1 VNKELIINASGNGVE
16 IALLEDKHL
25 VELHYD
31 NSNTNFTVGDLYLGK
46 IKKSMVGLNAVFV
59 DIGHTKDAFLHYSDL
74 SPTFKSVLKYT
85 DQSIAGQAEHTDF
98 SKFQIEPEILK
109 GGKITDVITG
119 KPNILVQIQKEPISS
134 KGPRIS
140 CEISLPGRFIVL
152 TPFGDFVSVSRK
164 IASNDERKRL
174 QRIIESI
181 KPKNFGVIVRT
192 AAEGQ
197 STAEL
202 HKDLLDLENSWKN
215 IQINL
220 KGAQAPSKILAEKS
234 KTTSIL
240 RDLLNDDF
248 NTIIAND
255 ENIVEETKTYLSR
268 IAPDK
273 EKIVSFYKNG
283 LHIFDHYGINKQVKA
298 SFGKTIMLSNG
309 GYLIIERTEALHV
322 VDVNSGHKFSSESQE
337 DNGLTTNIVAAK
349 ELARQIRLR
358 DLGGIIV
365 VDFIDMKNI
374 ENKKVVFNEM
384 ELAMSSDRARHTIL
398 PISKFGLLQI
408 TRQRLRPEI
417 EINTG
422 ETCPSCHGT
431 GTVRSSELITDDIE
445 NKIEYIINNMR
456 QNLELHVHPILY
468 SHLIRGG
475 GLFKDNINKKWN
487 KKFGIKIKII
497 EETHYELIQYTIH
510 EASNGD
516 EIKM

>member
-1 VNKELIINASGNGVE
+1 MNKELIINASGNGVE

-31 NSNTNFTVGDLYLGK
+31 NSNTNYTVGDLYLGK
-46 IKKSMVGLNAVFV
+46 IKKVMVGLNAVFV
-59 DIGHTKDAFLHYSDL
+59 DIGHAKDAFLHYSDL
-74 SPTFKSVLKYT
+74 SPTFKSVLKFT
-85 DQSIAGQAEHTDF
+85 EDSIAAADGSVDF
-98 SKFQIEPEILK
+98 NNFEIQPEIIK

-202 HKDLLDLENSWKN
+202 HKDLLDLVASWKN
-215 IQINL
+215 IQLNL
-220 KGAQAPSKILAEKS
+220 KDATPPTKIFAEKS

-248 NTIIAND
+248 NSIVAND
-255 ENIVEETKTYLSR
+255 ENIVEETKQYLSR
-268 IAPDK
+268 IAPEK
-273 EKIVSFYKNG
+273 EKIVSIYKNG
-283 LHIFDHYGINKQVKA
+283 LHIFDQYGINKQVKA
-298 SFGKTIMLSNG
+298 SFGKTIMLGNG

-322 VDVNSGHKFSSESQE
+322 VDVNSGHKFGSDSQE
-337 DNGLTTNIVAAK
+337 DNGLQTNIVAAK

-365 VDFIDMKNI
+365 VDFIDMKNLD
-374 ENKKVVFNEM
+374 NRKVVFNEM
-384 ELAMSSDRARHTIL
+384 ELAMSNDRARHTIL

-445 NKIEYIINNMR
+445 NKIDYIVKNVK
-456 QNLELHVHPILY
+456 QNLELHVHPILA
-468 SHLIRGG
+468 SHLLRTI

-487 KKFGIKIKII
+487 KKFGVKIKVI
-497 EETHYELIQYTIH
+497 EEANYELIQYTLH
-510 EASNGD
+510 DTHGD
-516 EIKM
+516 EIKL

>member
-1 VNKELIINASGNGVE
+1 VEKELVINASGNGVE
-16 IALLEDKHL
+16 IALMEDKRL

-31 NSNTNFTVGDLYLGK
+31 NSNTNYTVGDLYLGK
-46 IKKSMVGLNAVFV
+46 IKKIMVGLNAVFV

-74 SPTFKSVLKYT
+74 SPTFKSVLKFT
-85 DQSIAGQAEHTDF
+85 EDSINQKEGTADF
-98 SKFQIEPEILK
+98 ANFEIQTEINK
-109 GGKITDVITG
+109 GGKIVDVITG
-119 KPNILVQIQKEPISS
+119 KPNVLVQIQKEPISS

-197 STAEL
+197 TTAEL
-202 HKDLLDLENSWKN
+202 HQDLLDLTASWKN
-215 IQINL
+215 IQENL
-220 KGAQAPSKILAEKS
+220 KGATPPSKILSEKS

-240 RDLLNDDF
+240 RDLLSDDF
-248 NTIIAND
+248 NSIVAND
-255 ENIVEETKTYLSR
+255 ENIVEETKAYLSR
-268 IAPDK
+268 IAP
-273 EKIVSFYKNG
+273 EKQEMVTMYKNG
-283 LHIFDHYGINKQVKA
+283 LHIFDHFGINKQVKA
-298 SFGKTIMLSNG
+298 SFGKTIMLDNG

-337 DNGLTTNIVAAK
+337 DNGLQTNIVAAK

-365 VDFIDMKNI
+365 VDFIDMKNLD
-374 ENKKVVFNEM
+374 NRKVVFNEM
-384 ELAMSSDRARHTIL
+384 ELAMANDRARHTIL

-445 NKIEYIINNMR
+445 NKIEYITNNVK
-456 QNLELHVHPILY
+456 QNLELHVNPILF
-468 SHLIRGG
+468 SHLIRSGG
-475 GLFKDNINKKWN
+475 FFKDNINKKWN
-487 KKFGIKIKII
+487 KKFAIKIKVI
-497 EETHYELIQYTIH
+497 EESHYEMLQYTIH
-510 EASNGD
+510 DSNGD
-516 EIKM
+516 EIKI

>member
-1 VNKELIINASGNGVE
+1 VEKDLVINASGNGVE
-16 IALLEDKHL
+16 IALMEDKRL

-31 NSNTNFTVGDLYLGK
+31 NSNTNYTVGDLYLGK
-46 IKKSMVGLNAVFV
+46 IKKVMVGLNAVFV

-74 SPTFKSVLKYT
+74 SPTFKSVLKFT
-85 DQSIAGQAEHTDF
+85 EDSINQKEGTADFSTFENQAE
-98 SKFQIEPEILK
+98 INK
-109 GGKITDVITG
+109 GGKIADVING
-119 KPNILVQIQKEPISS
+119 KPNVLVQIQKEPISS

-202 HKDLLDLENSWKN
+202 HQDLLDLTASWKN
-215 IQINL
+215 IQENL
-220 KGAQAPSKILAEKS
+220 KGATPPSKILSEKS

-240 RDLLNDDF
+240 RDLLSDDF
-248 NTIIAND
+248 NSIVAND
-255 ENIVEETKTYLSR
+255 ENIVEETKLYLSR
-268 IAPDK
+268 IAP
-273 EKIVSFYKNG
+273 EKQNMVTMYKNG

-298 SFGKTIMLSNG
+298 SFGKTIMLDNG

-337 DNGLTTNIVAAK
+337 DNGLQTNIVAAK

-365 VDFIDMKNI
+365 VDFIDMKNLD
-374 ENKKVVFNEM
+374 NRKVVFNEM
-384 ELAMSSDRARHTIL
+384 ELAMANDRARHTIL

-445 NKIEYIINNMR
+445 NKIEYITNNVK
-456 QNLELHVHPILY
+456 QNLELHVNPILY
-468 SHLIRGG
+468 SHLIRST

-487 KKFGIKIKII
+487 KKFGIKIKVI
-497 EETHYELIQYTIH
+497 EESHYEMLQYTMH
-510 EASNGD
+510 DGNGD
-516 EIKM
+516 EIKI